1 MAILL
6 SDNSHNYTW
15 SETHGVKNNSFLP
28 THEKKFKFPSLQNA
42 SKKFFELIRYFIVG
56 LSTVLIDFFIYKFLS
71 NFLII
76 EISKTLSFLTGSL
89 WSYQLNRL
97 WTFKNIKPKLSQ
109 FIKYLVI
116 HISSLFLNVLVNS
129 LLIKILPTNFLW
141 RLNLAF
147 TFATLASAIYNF
159 LFIKFLI
166 FNKYN

>member
-1 MAILL
+1 MK
-6 SDNSHNYTW
+6 
-15 SETHGVKNNSFLP
+15 V
-28 THEKKFKFPSLQNA
+28 

-56 LSTVLIDFFIYKFLS
+56 LSTVLIDFFIYIFLS

>member
-1 MAILL
+1 MK
-6 SDNSHNYTW
+6 
-15 SETHGVKNNSFLP
+15 V
-28 THEKKFKFPSLQNA
+28 

-56 LSTVLIDFFIYKFLS
+56 LSTVLIDFFIYIFLS

-109 FIKYLVI
+109 FINYLVI

>member
-1 MAILL
+1 MK
-6 SDNSHNYTW
+6 
-15 SETHGVKNNSFLP
+15 V
-28 THEKKFKFPSLQNA
+28 